1 MTQFDFTGSETQ
13 RRGWDQCDGLAPN
26 EQSEPDPKRQC
37 MEQSWTNQ
45 EAFLDQYSSFSNVAP
60 IIPAQ
65 DPGIFLSS
73 EDFEDLVPASNL
85 DLMDFFNVKNEDS
98 SNLVQKSS
106 GFCLETPQAPD
117 PTQYLPTPNSNYDSP
132 EIITSASCHSLPDDT
147 GVFLPVNIQVVGDI
161 LKLFGGKAN
170 RNVGLLNLPTLG
182 KLMREFTVTFS
193 AKCEKKA
200 KKDKRQSLG
209 YQNTPVHI
217 IIYGLHEDMNEIGNA
232 LSEGGLFLQHPT
244 EGEASVPY
252 KNSQFLMSPGTEMP
266 QIKNLANG
274 SLSTA
279 FETVDGPAEFD
290 PVEPSPCL
298 RTKLK
303 EHQIKALSMMT
314 EKERGVID
322 EADFPSLWEIH
333 RDFDGNV
340 RYRHAVI
347 GITQNIRPQPPAGG
361 ILADEMGLGK
371 TLSVLALIAWYLDG
385 LPLERTGPSTTTL
398 IITTLS
404 NISGEGRSAQLSFMA
419 PIDS

>member
-45 EAFLDQYSSFSNVAP
+45 EAFLDHYSSFSNVAP

-65 DPGIFLSS
+65 DPGVFLSS

-98 SNLVQKSS
+98 SDLVQKSS

-132 EIITSASCHSLPDDT
+132 EVRSKVIATPGTLSENVISTPQSFLSTPYDTCFGMIITSASCHSLPDDT

-170 RNVGLLNLPTLG
+170 RNVGLLNLPALG

-244 EGEASVPY
+244 EGDASVPY
-252 KNSQFLMSPGTEMP
+252 KT
-266 QIKNLANG
+266 
-274 SLSTA
+274 
-279 FETVDGPAEFD
+279 
-290 PVEPSPCL
+290 
-298 RTKLK
+298 
-303 EHQIKALSMMT
+303 H
-314 EKERGVID
+314 
-322 EADFPSLWEIH
+322 
-333 RDFDGNV
+333 
-340 RYRHAVI
+340 
-347 GITQNIRPQPPAGG
+347 
-361 ILADEMGLGK
+361 
-371 TLSVLALIAWYLDG
+371 
-385 LPLERTGPSTTTL
+385 
-398 IITTLS
+398 
-404 NISGEGRSAQLSFMA
+404 SF
-419 PIDS
+419 

>member
-1 MTQFDFTGSETQ
+1 M
-13 RRGWDQCDGLAPN
+13 
-26 EQSEPDPKRQC
+26 
-37 MEQSWTNQ
+37 
-45 EAFLDQYSSFSNVAP
+45 
-60 IIPAQ
+60 
-65 DPGIFLSS
+65 
-73 EDFEDLVPASNL
+73 
-85 DLMDFFNVKNEDS
+85 
-98 SNLVQKSS
+98 
-106 GFCLETPQAPD
+106 
-117 PTQYLPTPNSNYDSP
+117 
-132 EIITSASCHSLPDDT
+132 
-147 GVFLPVNIQVVGDI
+147 
-161 LKLFGGKAN
+161 KLFGGKAN

-274 SLSTA
+274 SLSTVTTMDQCSDEKWASEVFQA

-303 EHQIKALSMMT
+303 EYVKWPWSI
-314 EKERGVID
+314 
-322 EADFPSLWEIH
+322 F
-333 RDFDGNV
+333 
-340 RYRHAVI
+340 
-347 GITQNIRPQPPAGG
+347 IT
-361 ILADEMGLGK
+361 L
-371 TLSVLALIAWYLDG
+371 LI
-385 LPLERTGPSTTTL
+385 T
-398 IITTLS
+398 
-404 NISGEGRSAQLSFMA
+404 
-419 PIDS
+419 